1 MSKKCPT
8 TFPKYCGEW
17 KSTYGNGKAAPC
29 IERGTVNGVGPDG
42 AGPCFN
48 NKDVFLLRNSRHTG
62 QSVGYKTKKCGK
74 GDRFTGESCDDVSKG
89 SSNKDSSS
97 SAALSWFGS
106 SKTAK
111 TPAKKVRQKVE
122 PASSWFGSSKK
133 TANTPA
139 NQVRQK
145 VEPASSW
152 FGSSK
157 KTANTPANQVR
168 PPQANQVRPPQ
179 ANQVRPSR
187 QNTNERAREAIFGF
201 AGNLANGL
209 AEFTWKGMKFIGTF
223 VKGQTDSG
231 SGTRSGFVWLYETTK
246 TSGRWVLV
254 KGGELGTLSRE
265 GYSYSKEMYN
275 AYRDNQMKNKL
286 STKSK
291 QLWKSAI
298 MKQMNKNKA
307 KNNWKKIA
315 NNLKKK
321 STSLYYSPNSSLSS
335 YYTPT
340 SSLTQK
346 SASPR
351 KKKSSPRG
359 NNAGYESE

>member
-17 KSTYGNGKAAPC
+17 KSTHGNGKAAPC

-48 NKDVFLLRNSRHTG
+48 NKDVFLLRNLSHSG
-62 QSVGYKTKKCGK
+62 KSVGYTTKKCGK

-133 TANTPA
+133 TANTP
-139 NQVRQK
+139 
-145 VEPASSW
+145 
-152 FGSSK
+152 
-157 KTANTPANQVR
+157 
-168 PPQANQVRPPQ
+168 ANQVRPPQ

-340 SSLTQK
+340 SSLTKK